1 MPRGHDG
8 RPAWAS
14 SSPAF
19 SWNGGMVNHIL
30 KSDPALWD
38 LEHVQADS
46 QGVTYLFF
54 YDRLG
59 NRGLMLGVV
68 QFLQVHI
75 CEEFSEWINK

>member
-8 RPAWAS
+8 RPACAS
-14 SSPAF
+14 SPPAF
-19 SWNGGMVNHIL
+19 SWNGGMVNYIL

-54 YDRLG
+54 YDRVG

-68 QFLQVHI
+68 QSL
-75 CEEFSEWINK
+75 